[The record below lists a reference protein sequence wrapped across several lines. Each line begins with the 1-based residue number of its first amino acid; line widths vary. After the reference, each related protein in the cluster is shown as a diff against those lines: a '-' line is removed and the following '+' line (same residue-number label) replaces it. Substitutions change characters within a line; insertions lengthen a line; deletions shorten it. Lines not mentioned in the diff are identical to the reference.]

1 LLRVTLKTFWLIAHL
16 IYGLCIGLLI
26 RVSPAHRR
34 RRESIA
40 GVWHTGLLRLLGLR
54 VKVQGQPA
62 ESVPIIVANHVS
74 WLDVSVLGSMVPT
87 RFLSKAEVK
96 GWPIAGFLAT
106 SVGTFYL
113 VRGAGG
119 TKQLTREL
127 VEAVNSGSHVTFF
140 PEGTTT
146 DGVSTLRFQP
156 RLFATAIETGKPV
169 QPVAFRYGLTAD
181 GRNIAPFIDD
191 DDMVSHLLRVM
202 REPGL
207 EVEVVYCPPIE
218 SAGLDRASLA
228 LAAQNAVLDVIAPD
242 RERIPAKAA
251 KSAEDDDQDTMAA

>member
-1 LLRVTLKTFWLIAHL
+1 MLRVTLKTVRLIAHL
-16 IYGLCIGLLI
+16 LVGLCIGLLI
-26 RVSPAHRR
+26 RLSPAHRR
-34 RRESIA
+34 RRTTIA
-40 GVWHTGLLRLLGLR
+40 CSWHAGLLRILGLR
-54 VKVQGQPA
+54 VSVRGQRSPEA
-62 ESVPIIVANHVS
+62 PIIVANHVS
-74 WLDVSVLGSMVPT
+74 WLDVSVLGAMLDT

-106 SVGTFYL
+106 TVGTFYL
-113 VRGAGG
+113 QRGAGG

-127 VEAVNSGSHVTFF
+127 VDAVNSGEHVTFF

-146 DGVSTLRFQP
+146 DGASTLRFQP

-181 GRNIAPFIDD
+181 GRNVAPFIGD
-191 DDMVSHLLRVM
+191 DDMVSHIIRVM

-207 EVEVVYCPPIE
+207 DVEVVYCSPIP

-228 LAAQNAVLDVIAPD
+228 LAAQNAVLDVIAPN

-251 KSAEDDDQDTMAA
+251 TAAGDDEPDTIAA